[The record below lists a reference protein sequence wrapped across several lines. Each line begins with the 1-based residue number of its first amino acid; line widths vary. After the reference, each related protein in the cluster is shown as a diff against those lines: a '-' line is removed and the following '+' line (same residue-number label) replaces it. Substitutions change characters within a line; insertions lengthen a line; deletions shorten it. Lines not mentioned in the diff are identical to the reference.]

1 MAVGNLPPEG
11 KATMQVGRYQ
21 VIDVIGAGAN
31 SKVVRAHDPMI
42 GRIVAIKL
50 FSPALAQGAGRD
62 RFLQEARVV
71 GQLSH
76 PCIVTLHDMG
86 IDEPTQTPY
95 LVMEFMEGQPLDKI
109 LSKGSIPLPRACA
122 WTGEIAS
129 ALNLAHRRGV
139 IHGDIKPANVLILDD
154 GRVKLTD
161 FGMARLAS
169 HDKKDTPLLGTPAY
183 WCPEQILGRSQD
195 ARSDIFSLG
204 VVLYELVTGKRP
216 FDSDSLQG
224 ICTRVLSTKPL
235 PVSQVN
241 PSVSTAFDAI
251 LAKALE
257 KDPGHRYQSV
267 DLLAAELY
275 PLARRKAPAPLP
287 AKPVSFRERATRL
300 LRSA

>member
-1 MAVGNLPPEG
+1 
-11 KATMQVGRYQ
+11 MQVGRYQ

-76 PCIVTLHDMG
+76 PCVVTLHDMG

-95 LVMEFMEGQPLDKI
+95 LVMEFMEGQPLDKV
-109 LSKGSIPLPRACA
+109 LSKGSVPLPRACA
-122 WTGEIAS
+122 WVGEISS
-129 ALNLAHRRGV
+129 ALHVAHRRGV
-139 IHGDIKPANVLILDD
+139 IHGDIKPANILILDD

-183 WCPEQILGRSQD
+183 WCPEQILGRPQD

-204 VVLYELVTGKRP
+204 VVLYEMVTGKRP

-224 ICTRVLSTKPL
+224 ICTRVLSSKPL

-241 PSVSTAFDAI
+241 PSVPATFDAI
-251 LAKALE
+251 VAKTLE
-257 KDPGHRYQSV
+257 KDPVHRYQSI

-275 PLARRKAPAPLP
+275 PLARRKVAAQAPAPHI
-287 AKPVSFRERATRL
+287 SFRERATRL